1 MFKHLNLT
9 PTLRMTFLLW
19 LTFSIQFYLGT
30 DLGFLG
36 IYPRHFS
43 GLLGVITGPL
53 VHGDWVHLMSN
64 TFPFLF
70 LSGAIYL
77 FYPKIANQVFIQ
89 CYLITGLLVWVF
101 GRSFYHIGISGVVYG
116 LAFFLISLGLFR
128 KDFKSLLISIIT
140 ISIYGGLIYGL
151 LPEDTYVS
159 WESHLMGA
167 IVGVGTAMGIAKFS
181 PKSTT

>member
-1 MFKHLNLT
+1 MLRDLNLT
-9 PTLRMTFLLW
+9 PTLRITFLLW
-19 LTFSIQFYLGT
+19 LTFSIQFYLNT

-36 IYPRHFS
+36 IYPRDFS
-43 GLLGVITGPL
+43 GLLGILTGPL

-77 FYPKIANQVFIQ
+77 FYPRIADQVLIQ
-89 CYLITGLLVWVF
+89 CYLLTGLLVWVF
-101 GRSFYHIGISGVVYG
+101 GRPFYHIGISGVVYG

-128 KDFKSLLISIIT
+128 KDVKSLLIST
-140 ISIYGGLIYGL
+140 VTLLIYGSLIYGL

-167 IVGVGTAMGIAKFS
+167 IVGVGSALGISKFN
-181 PKSTT
+181 PRSTT